1 MPPLLRFALSAA
13 LLFPLP
19 PQAAEL
25 VVLVDTATEMP
36 MARFE
41 RYRLVDGMHRDIG
54 LALAAHMGRTARFMA
69 LPRKRV
75 VAALAE
81 GQADVLCGYVPEW
94 LPGPFR
100 WSTPFMP
107 IIEVLVSSRDA
118 RRPGSVAELSGQPIG
133 TVLGWSHPE
142 LEIILGKDFVRE
154 DGPTSEANLRKLA
167 AGRVQHAVT
176 GKSFLDYHQ
185 RRGDMVLNIHPPL
198 VVKSWV
204 GQCAIS
210 PRSAIGTEALNR
222 ALAAMTRDGTMAAVL
237 ARYR

>member
-1 MPPLLRFALSAA
+1 MPPFLRFALSAM

-41 RYRLVDGMHRDIG
+41 RYRLVAGMHKDIG
-54 LALAAHMGRTARFMA
+54 VALAAHLGRTPRFVA

-75 VAALAE
+75 VTALAA

-107 IIEVLVSSRDA
+107 IVEVLVSNLDA
-118 RRPGSVAELSGQPIG
+118 KRPASVAELAGQPIG

-142 LEIILGKDFVRE
+142 LEQLLGKDFVRE
-154 DGPTSEANLRKLA
+154 DGPNTEANLRKLA

-176 GKSFLDYHQ
+176 GKSFLEYHQ
-185 RRGDMVLNIHPPL
+185 RRGHMVLKIHPPL

-210 PRSAIGTEALNR
+210 PHSAIGTEDLNR
-222 ALAAMTRDGTMAAVL
+222 ALAAMSRDGTMAAVL